1 MALQENMDSGKY
13 IKFSYEM
20 PKHNKGTINNVNLSS
35 SKDLSMR
42 KIRRLKKRIQALV
55 SEKFRQ
61 NNPSYNIE
69 FAAPIF

>member
-42 KIRRLKKRIQALV
+42 KIRRLKSV
-55 SEKFRQ
+55 FRH
-61 NNPSYNIE
+61 
-69 FAAPIF
+69 